1 MNKINYQAV
10 SMAVIIRDIA
20 DLKPWHYLN
29 DEHKDLVDIAD
40 FLYNANLGAEYLKPE
55 AKALY
60 DEYGKDYFREV
71 LKDAAAIDSQLTGD
85 GMHEQ
90 ELLLDY
96 QDVISGAVVL
106 A

>member
-20 DLKPWHYLN
+20 ELKPCHYLN
-29 DEHKDLVDIAD
+29 DEHKALVDIAD
-40 FLYNANLGAEYLKPE
+40 FFYNVNLGAEYLKPE

-60 DEYGKDYFREV
+60 DEYGEDYFKDV
-71 LKDAAAIDSQLTGD
+71 LKDASAIDSQLTGD
-85 GMHEQ
+85 GTHEQ
-90 ELLLDY
+90 ELILDY
-96 QDVISGAVVL
+96 QDVINGAVVL